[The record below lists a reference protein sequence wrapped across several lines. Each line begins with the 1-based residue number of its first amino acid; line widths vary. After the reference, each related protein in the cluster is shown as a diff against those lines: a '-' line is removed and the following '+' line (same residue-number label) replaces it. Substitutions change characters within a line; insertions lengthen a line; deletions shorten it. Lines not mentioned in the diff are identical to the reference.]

1 MSELK
6 EWVSHPVEKLKEA
19 YKRQQLLREFDAA
32 GPDSARVAHSLG
44 MTSGE
49 LRRLIADGSQDLP
62 VNDLLVQLG
71 LDPRERSPNFVDCR
85 WRRKTDR
92 LTGLQHGA
100 RLTQFL
106 TGQEGFHARA
116 VERQHRL
123 GKHPHRRIDAK
134 QFFFWDERQ
143 KLQKNSVC

>member
-6 EWVSHPVEKLKEA
+6 EWVNHPLEKLKEA

-44 MTSGE
+44 LSAGE

-71 LDPRERSPNFVDCR
+71 LDPEEIERRDPALMMDLVRVCGLCSDHDQCRADLAAGTARRHWREYCLNE
-85 WRRKTDR
+85 T
-92 LTGLQHGA
+92 T
-100 RLTQFL
+100 
-106 TGQEGFHARA
+106 
-116 VERQHRL
+116 
-123 GKHPHRRIDAK
+123 IDALK
-134 QFFFWDERQ
+134 PDQGGPEKRA
-143 KLQKNSVC
+143 S

>member
-32 GPDSARVAHSLG
+32 GPDSARVAQSLG
-44 MTSGE
+44 MSSGE

-71 LDPRERSPNFVDCR
+71 LDPDAIEQQDPALMMDLVRVCGLCADHDQCRSDLAAGTARRHWREYCLNES
-85 WRRKTDR
+85 T
-92 LTGLQHGA
+92 
-100 RLTQFL
+100 
-106 TGQEGFHARA
+106 
-116 VERQHRL
+116 
-123 GKHPHRRIDAK
+123 IDALK
-134 QFFFWDERQ
+134 VDTAETRA
-143 KLQKNSVC
+143 S